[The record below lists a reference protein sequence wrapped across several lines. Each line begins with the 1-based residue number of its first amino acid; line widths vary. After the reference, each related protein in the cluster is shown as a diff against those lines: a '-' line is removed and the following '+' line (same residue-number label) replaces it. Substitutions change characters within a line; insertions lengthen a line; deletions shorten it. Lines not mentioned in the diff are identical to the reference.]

1 MMVKKNLK
9 YLEIRRGSNV
19 GQRNGDGEQRSPMT
33 LHQRVHYQIQNE
45 HAAEENSAGTGSR
58 QFTYGNE
65 GHHAYDIHKRRT
77 KSLIFRENH
86 KGDREYGKI
95 AYVYNRRREGPEF
108 NELCYFSC
116 SLSDHAETIVSV
128 RIRVPTIKIIF
139 HCFHCPHIRFVF
151 KLDET
156 RTRPSTCCS
165 GFSRSF
171 PYPPRR

>member
-1 MMVKKNLK
+1 
-9 YLEIRRGSNV
+9 
-19 GQRNGDGEQRSPMT
+19 MT

-45 HAAEENSAGTGSR
+45 HAAEENSTGTGSR
-58 QFTYGNE
+58 QFPYGNE

-86 KGDREYGKI
+86 KSDREYGKI
-95 AYVYNRRREGPEF
+95 AYVYNRRRERPEF

-156 RTRPSTCCS
+156 RTRSSTCCS
-165 GFSRSF
+165 SFSRSF